1 MKNFRIMESRQER
14 FAQAYDYLRDRGFFH
29 KQKDLAKI
37 MGTTEPNISS
47 AKKGDE
53 KVLTDRF
60 LKRFNNSFGNPFSE
74 SWLLAGEG
82 EMLKAHI
89 VQHADGDNNTQ
100 VAGYGN
106 SVNFSSALDKALDEI
121 AEQRKLLAE
130 QIQIN
135 KEQNE
140 KIIDLI
146 NKIQK

>member
-1 MKNFRIMESRQER
+1 MESRQER

>member
-1 MKNFRIMESRQER
+1 MENSVKERLIAFINYKGLKMKDFERMCGLSSGYVTSMRKSLGVEKLNNVLIAFPELSRE
-14 FAQAYDYLRDRGFFH
+14 
-29 KQKDLAKI
+29 
-37 MGTTEPNISS
+37 
-47 AKKGDE
+47 
-53 KVLTDRF
+53 
-60 LKRFNNSFGNPFSE
+60 
-74 SWLLAGEG
+74 WLLYGEG

-89 VQHADGDNNTQ
+89 NQHANGDNNTQ